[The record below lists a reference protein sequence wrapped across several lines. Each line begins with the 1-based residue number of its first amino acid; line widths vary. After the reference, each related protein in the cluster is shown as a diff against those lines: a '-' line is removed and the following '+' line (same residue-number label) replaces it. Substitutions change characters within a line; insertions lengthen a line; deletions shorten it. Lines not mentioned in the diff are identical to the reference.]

1 MKPELLIH
9 IGHGKTGSTAIQK
22 CLRAAAPDLEANG
35 IYFPDPAKHDNHQ
48 DIFVHLTG
56 SPKYAP
62 PKGQS
67 EEQRRA
73 YCEAQWDIA
82 LAHITATQPK
92 RVILSC
98 ENQFRPFSKEA
109 FERMNGLLAPHFS
122 KIDVVA
128 YLRSPSSYFL
138 SAVQQ
143 DLKKRPEFDLPS
155 ASRYRDTLEPWR
167 DMGPG
172 PLTAHLFVR
181 DALYNG
187 NVVDDFWHR
196 YLPEMDASAI
206 PQLVDVNTTVSAE
219 AMDVFQDFFRGKF
232 DAPARYYAKR
242 DQRMKALIRQADADV
257 SGGAKPRL
265 LDGLREIIDA
275 RCTDLDWL
283 AQEFGITFIDL
294 HPSNMTA
301 DEADAIYNTWRD
313 VSDICPVDA
322 DRKAALVRK
331 ITEIAKRDQSL
342 TAKLRRAF
350 ARG

>member
-22 CLRAAAPDLEANG
+22 CLRAAVPDLEAKG

-67 EEQRRA
+67 EDQRRA
-73 YCEAQWDIA
+73 YCVGLWETA
-82 LAHITATQPK
+82 LAHISATQPK

-109 FERMNGLLAPHFS
+109 FDRMNDLLAPHFS
-122 KIDVVA
+122 KIEVVA

-143 DLKKRPEFDLPS
+143 ELKKRPEFDLPS

-167 DMGPG
+167 AMGPG
-172 PLTAHLFVR
+172 PLTAHLFAR
-181 DALYNG
+181 DALFKG

-196 YLPEMDASAI
+196 YLPEMDTNAI

-232 DAPARYYAKR
+232 AAPARYYAKR
-242 DQRMKALIRQADADV
+242 DQRMKALIRQADAEV
-257 SGGAKPRL
+257 AGATKPRL
-265 LDGLREIIDA
+265 LNGLPEIIDA

-283 AQEFGITFIDL
+283 AQEFGIVFADL
-294 HPSNMTA
+294 KSGDLSA
-301 DEADAIYNTWRD
+301 DKADAIYNTWRD
-313 VSDICPVDA
+313 VSDICPVDP
-322 DRKAALVRK
+322 DRKAALMAK

-350 ARG
+350 TRG